1 METALY
7 QMQYI
12 IIIIIIII
20 ITLYRENE
28 VIHVRYC
35 NSTLNETHFD
45 KLIPLPR

>member
-7 QMQYI
+7 QMQY

-35 NSTLNETHFD
+35 NVVKGNPFW
-45 KLIPLPR
+45 